1 MANRATDERAFSR
14 HAEVLRTA
22 IAKAISKLGWEAK
35 KNGSDGTIAAV
46 WTSAFFKFKHDVT
59 ILVVPAEKSG
69 TKVRVRSMSRV
80 GRYDFGQNAKHI
92 RDLFTEIQKA
102 L

>member
-1 MANRATDERAFSR
+1 MANRATDERAFPR

-22 IAKAISKLGWEAK
+22 ISKAISKLGWQA

-46 WTSAFFKFKHDVT
+46 WMSPFFKFKHDVT
-59 ILVVPAEKSG
+59 ILVVPAEKG
-69 TKVRVRSMSRV
+69 GAKVRVRSTSRV

>member
-1 MANRATDERAFSR
+1 MANRATDERVFPR
-14 HAEVLRTA
+14 HAEVLRSA
-22 IAKAISKLGWEAK
+22 IARAITRLGWEAK
-35 KNGSDGTIAAV
+35 TGSDGTIAAV
-46 WTSAFFKFKHDVT
+46 WTSPFFKFKDDVT
-59 ILVVPAEKSG
+59 ILAVPAEKGG
-69 TKVRVRSMSRV
+69 TRVRVRSVSRV

>member
-1 MANRATDERAFSR
+1 MDERVFPR
-14 HAEVLRTA
+14 HADVLRSA
-22 IAKAISKLGWEAK
+22 IARAIVRLGWQA

-46 WTSAFFKFKHDVT
+46 WTSPFFKFKDDVT
-59 ILVVPAEKSG
+59 ILVVPAEKG
-69 TKVRVRSMSRV
+69 ATRVRVRSISRV